1 MVKKAD
7 NVNMFFKNIIVD
19 FLQHTSLTGASEV
32 LYNPVF
38 MSKTGKQITLS
49 KEVGDVKTEDFS
61 GAFLQSL
68 PVGVIIFDKEFKV
81 LSANSCTSELVDV
94 QTTADTTLA
103 IGTNEK
109 IWGNWRKIL
118 LEVIKDGK
126 ICRFDNVSYRL
137 ADKSSLLQI
146 TFAPL
151 KNSSGDSVQGGLIM
165 LENITE
171 KAGIQ
176 KQLANTE
183 RLAVLGKLASK
194 VAHELNNP
202 IDGIM
207 RYINLAK
214 RAISEKGLSKP
225 VEYLEHA
232 GEGLKRMVKI
242 ITELLEFSRSRY
254 STLEDTPMDK
264 IIDDSIKFIEPKAV
278 ATGVEIERQYQS
290 PLPKARGGNLFQ
302 VFCNLLKNAVEAMP
316 DGGKVTISCG
326 VSDDNIAVI
335 KFRDT
340 GPGFEP
346 ANSEAIFEPFF
357 TTKTSGKGT
366 GLGLA
371 ICRDI
376 IEKYGGKITAENAPD
391 IGSIFTVH
399 LPLSSHGGTKT

>member
-1 MVKKAD
+1 
-7 NVNMFFKNIIVD
+7 
-19 FLQHTSLTGASEV
+19 
-32 LYNPVF
+32 
-38 MSKTGKQITLS
+38 MSDAGKQVVLN
-49 KEVGDVKTEDFS
+49 KEVSTAEGGDFADAV
-61 GAFLQSL
+61 LQSL
-68 PVGVIIFDKEFKV
+68 PVGVIIFDKELKI
-81 LSANSCTSELVDV
+81 LNANSCASDLVDV
-94 QTTADTTLA
+94 QTTADITLA

-109 IWGNWRKIL
+109 IWGNWRRIL
-118 LEVIKDGK
+118 QEVIKDGK
-126 ICRFDNVSYRL
+126 ICRFDNVSYHL
-137 ADKSSLLQI
+137 ADKSVLLQI
-146 TFAPL
+146 TCAPL
-151 KNSSGDSVQGGLIM
+151 RKSSGDSIRGGLIM

-171 KAGIQ
+171 KANVQ

-183 RLAVLGKLASK
+183 RLAALGKLASK

-214 RAISEKGLSKP
+214 RVISEEGLSKP
-225 VEYLEHA
+225 IEYLEHA
-232 GEGLKRMVKI
+232 GEGLKRMVQI

-254 STLEDTPMDK
+254 STLEDTPLDK
-264 IIDDSIKFIEPKAV
+264 IIDDAIKFVEPKA
-278 ATGVEIERQYQS
+278 AAAGVEIERQYQT
-290 PLPKARGGNLFQ
+290 PGPKVRSGNLFQ

-326 VSDDNIAVI
+326 ISDDNMGSTGSPQVAVI

-357 TTKTSGKGT
+357 TTKASGKGT

-376 IEKYGGKITAENAPD
+376 IEKYGGKITAQNAPD
-391 IGSIFTVH
+391 IGSIFAVH
-399 LPLSSHGGTKT
+399 LPLSSHEGTPLGVPRTKIRRK

>member
-1 MVKKAD
+1 
-7 NVNMFFKNIIVD
+7 
-19 FLQHTSLTGASEV
+19 
-32 LYNPVF
+32 
-38 MSKTGKQITLS
+38 MSDIGKQITLS
-49 KEVGDVKTEDFS
+49 KEVSDVKTGDFS

-81 LSANSCTSELVDV
+81 LSANSCASDLVDV

-109 IWGNWRKIL
+109 IWGDWRKIL

-126 ICRFDNVSYRL
+126 ICRFDNVNYRL

-151 KNSSGDSVQGGLIM
+151 KNSSGDSIQGGLIM

-214 RAISEKGLSKP
+214 RAISEEGLSKP

-232 GEGLKRMVKI
+232 AEGLKRMVKI
-242 ITELLEFSRSRY
+242 ITELLEFSRRRY
-254 STLEDTPMDK
+254 STLEDTPLDK

-278 ATGVEIERQYQS
+278 AAGVEIERQYQS
-290 PLPKARGGNLFQ
+290 PLPKTRSGNLFQ
-302 VFCNLLKNAVEAMP
+302 VFSNLLKNAVEAMP
-316 DGGKVTISCG
+316 DGGRVTINCDI
-326 VSDDNIAVI
+326 SDDNASLTGLPQVAVI

-357 TTKTSGKGT
+357 TTKAGSKGT

-376 IEKYGGKITAENAPD
+376 IEKYGGKITAQNAPD
-391 IGSIFTVH
+391 IGSIFTVY
-399 LPLSSHGGTKT
+399 LPLSSHEGTKTQRKK